1 MTISADVLNSARFNV
16 REFARTARGNHR
28 AELDLSS
35 FTDAPLQP
43 DVLTL
48 VRYLGRLESA
58 TMEHLRNLLVTAT
71 HKDARVTAFL
81 VTWAFEK
88 FWIADA
94 LDAVLEANGSSRAQD
109 LPEGKP
115 RRTLKEANER
125 RGPIRRAVAAIGL
138 GVPIIAVHTTTG
150 LIDEWIM
157 TTAYEHLAQASKS
170 PSLSSTISTIL
181 EVKKRH
187 AAFFADETRRR
198 LAESSRAVRQTR
210 SALINA
216 VFPIGAVD
224 RAADERDAFEQFV
237 FGAKDGLQRVR
248 AIEERVRELPGID
261 ARIAAIVA
269 SRLTFQGLAQ

>member
-1 MTISADVLNSARFNV
+1 MTISADVLHGARFNV

-35 FTDAPLQP
+35 FVNAPLQP
-43 DVLTL
+43 DILNL

-94 LDAVLEANGSSRAQD
+94 LDAVLEANNVPRAQD
-109 LPEGKP
+109 VPEGKP
-115 RRTLKEANER
+115 RHTVKESNER

-157 TTAYEHLAQASKS
+157 TTSYERLATASKS
-170 PSLSSTISTIL
+170 PALASTIAIIL
-181 EVKKRH
+181 DVKKRH
-187 AAFFADETRRR
+187 AAFFADDSRRR
-198 LAESSRAVRQTR
+198 LAGSRRAVRQTR
-210 SALINA
+210 AALMHA
-216 VFPIGAVD
+216 VWPIGAVD
-224 RAADERDAFEQFV
+224 RAAGDRDLFEEFV
-237 FGAKDGLQRVR
+237 FAGEAGK
-248 AIEERVRELPGID
+248 
-261 ARIAAIVA
+261 ARIAAIAKRVSELPGLDERIAAVVA
-269 SRLTFQGLAQ
+269 GRLRLAQ